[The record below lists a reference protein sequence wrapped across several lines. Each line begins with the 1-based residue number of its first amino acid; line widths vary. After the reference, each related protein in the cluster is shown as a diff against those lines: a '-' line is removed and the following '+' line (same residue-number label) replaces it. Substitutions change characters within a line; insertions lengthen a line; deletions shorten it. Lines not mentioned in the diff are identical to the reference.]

1 MTPGQLLLEGFELML
16 YGVGAVFA
24 FLLLLV
30 LCIRVMSR
38 LIERFAPEQ
47 TAPARVATP
56 APVRNDMPD
65 GDLIAAIQMAIHQ
78 HRARRD

>member
-1 MTPGQLLLEGFELML
+1 MTPGELLLEGFELML
-16 YGVGAVFA
+16 YGVGTVFV
-24 FLLLLV
+24 FLVLLV

-38 LIERFAPEQ
+38 VIERLAPEQ
-47 TAPARVATP
+47 PAPVRAAAP

-65 GDLIAAIQMAIHQ
+65 GDVLAAIQIAIHQ